1 MSGSGREALGNLREW
16 SGSLFGCPEVVGNP
30 SGMSGFGWKAIPDVR
45 GGREAIPDVWQWL
58 EIPSWM
64 YGRGREALPDVREW
78 S

>member
-45 GGREAIPDVWQWL
+45 EWSGGHPGCSAVVGNSFL
-58 EIPSWM
+58 
-64 YGRGREALPDVREW
+64 DVRER